1 MCLASAAVVPEA
13 ARSEVDP
20 ITWHTNAIASE
31 VMWDL
36 NPLALDMDLVT
47 FFDLGYGDLTDL
59 EVRDNKD

>member
-1 MCLASAAVVPEA
+1 MFPAAVSKA
-13 ARSEVDP
+13 ARSEAGP

-36 NPLALDMDLVT
+36 NPLALDMDPVA

-59 EVRDNKD
+59 EVME